1 MAIQLQKGGNIN
13 LSKEAPNLRKA
24 RVGLGWDPRVTEGT
38 EFDLDAMALLVGSNN
53 RARSDADLVF
63 YNNLSHQSG
72 SVEHTGD
79 NRSGV
84 GDGDDESLIIELS
97 RVPAHVDKIIV
108 SVSIHDARERFQNF
122 GQVQNAFIRVV
133 NEDTGQEIVRYD
145 LTEDASTETLMIFG
159 EMYRYGPDWKFRA
172 VGQGYREGLVAFLRN
187 HGFNV

>member
-97 RVPAHVDKIIV
+97 KVPAHVDKIII